1 MPWTPT
7 IHKMKRRNLLL
18 GLGAAVSGGAA
29 TMGTGAFSS
38 AQADRSVSVEVES
51 DNPGAYLA
59 LDETDDSAQSGNNQG
74 RFTNLPNGSAAELTG
89 NRIDINL
96 NTLVVPGE
104 SATDGNGPAT
114 NADTEL
120 DGVFEVGNQGTDTV
134 FVNIAS
140 IDFGGGDV
148 TVSFYP
154 GEGTVTTDLSSGTA
168 ELELPA
174 GETAP
179 IGVRVEAGSDS
190 DNVGGNDKTTTVT
203 ATSSSGNPSTTVQN
217 NSGSTGSEGSGNTY
231 NVPEQV

>member
-1 MPWTPT
+1 
-7 IHKMKRRNLLL
+7 MKRRSLLL

-59 LDETDDSAQSGNNQG
+59 LDTNDSGQGSGNEG

-89 NRIDINL
+89 TQINISL
-96 NTLVVPGE
+96 DTLAVPGTGG
-104 SATDGNGPAT
+104 STTGGDGPAT

-168 ELELPA
+168 ELELPV
-174 GETAP
+174 GEAAP

-190 DNVGGNDKTTTVT
+190 DDIDTQKTTTVT
-203 ATSSSGNPSTTVQN
+203 ATSSSGNPPTTVQN
-217 NSGSTGSEGSGNTY
+217 NTGSTGTDGAAATNEY
-231 NVPEQV
+231 NVPEQA

>member
-1 MPWTPT
+1 
-7 IHKMKRRNLLL
+7 MKRRNLLL

-59 LDETDDSAQSGNNQG
+59 LDETNDSGQAPENKG
-74 RFTNLPNGSAAELTG
+74 RFTDLPNGSAADLSNG
-89 NRIDINL
+89 RIDISL
-96 NTLVVPGE
+96 TTLDVPGG
-104 SATDGNGPAT
+104 SNTDGSGPAT
-114 NADTEL
+114 NAITEL

-140 IDFGGGDV
+140 IDFDSGNV

-154 GEGTVTTDLSSGTA
+154 GEGEVATDLSSGNA

-179 IGVRVEAGSDS
+179 IGVRVDAGPDS
-190 DNVGGNDKTTTVT
+190 DDIDTQKTTTVT
-203 ATSSSGNPSTTVQN
+203 ATSSSG
-217 NSGSTGSEGSGNTY
+217 SGSKVKNNTGPLGSDGSGNTY
-231 NVPEQV
+231 NVPEEE

>member
-1 MPWTPT
+1 
-7 IHKMKRRNLLL
+7 MKRRNLLL

-59 LDETDDSAQSGNNQG
+59 LDETNDSGQGSSNEG
-74 RFTNLPNGSAAELTG
+74 RFTNLPNGSAADLTG
-89 NRIDINL
+89 NEISISLTTLNL
-96 NTLVVPGE
+96 AGTSGSN
-104 SATDGNGPAT
+104 TDGSGPAT
-114 NADTEL
+114 NANTEL
-120 DGVFEVGNQGTDTV
+120 DGVFEVGNQGTGTV

-140 IDFGGGDV
+140 IDFDGGNV

-154 GEGTVTTDLSSGTA
+154 GEGEVTTDLSSGSA

-174 GETAP
+174 GDAAP

-190 DNVGGNDKTTTVT
+190 DNVGTQKTTTVT
-203 ATSSSGNPSTTVQN
+203 ATSSSGNPPTTVKN
-217 NSGSTGSEGSGNTY
+217 NTGSTGSDGSGDTY
-231 NVPEQV
+231 NVPEEQA